1 MPRNKFSVV
10 RDNDSYVVKVV
21 GPTGAAAHFDD
32 MREFH
37 LRNDIEEHYLWCR
50 TDDGDLLHWSFPE
63 PAYAEFFIAE
73 FGGELVRLPPRK
85 AETLAVM
92 PCSNAAA

>member
-1 MPRNKFSVV
+1 MLRNKFSVV

-50 TDDGDLLHWSFPE
+50 TNDGDVLRWSFPE

-73 FGGELVRLPPRK
+73 FGGELVRLPSGRRER
-85 AETLAVM
+85 ARL
-92 PCSNAAA
+92 SR